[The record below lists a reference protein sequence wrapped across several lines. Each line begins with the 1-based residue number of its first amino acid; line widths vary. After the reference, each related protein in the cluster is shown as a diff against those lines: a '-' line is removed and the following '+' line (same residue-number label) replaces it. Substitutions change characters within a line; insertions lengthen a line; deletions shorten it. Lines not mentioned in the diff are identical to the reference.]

1 MSGFVEGGVDRSQN
15 SLFPAHLE
23 DYVAKD
29 NPVRAVDAFIE
40 GLDLGKLGFRRA
52 EPLENGRPCYDCVV
66 HQSKNG
72 PLTSAR
78 GHF

>member
-40 GLDLGKLGFRRA
+40 GLDLGKLVLGGPSRWK
-52 EPLENGRPCYDCVV
+52 RPAL
-66 HQSKNG
+66 S
-72 PLTSAR
+72 
-78 GHF
+78 